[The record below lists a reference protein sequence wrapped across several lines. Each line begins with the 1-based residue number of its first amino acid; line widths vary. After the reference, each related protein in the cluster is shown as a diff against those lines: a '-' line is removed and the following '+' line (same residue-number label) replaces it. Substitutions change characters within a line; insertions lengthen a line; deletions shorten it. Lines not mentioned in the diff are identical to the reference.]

1 MRPAAASAT
10 LHPLD
15 YLLGT
20 PALVRVTR
28 VLATHGG
35 GLALADVAR
44 RARLALPSTREAVR
58 RLTEAGLVVLVD
70 VGRSSLCTLRGEHP
84 MAAPLAALFAAERAQ
99 FDGLLGALRAAA
111 AGLAEPPV
119 ALWLYGSVARR
130 EDGPTSDL
138 DLAAVLATPG
148 PERADRLRGAR
159 AAAAPAHAAR
169 LSVITLAVPDI
180 ARLAAEGEQGAP
192 FWRELARDA
201 VVLFGD
207 APADLLA
214 RAGVSHPAVPPAGA
228 RP

>member
-1 MRPAAASAT
+1 MRPSAASAT

-20 PALVRVTR
+20 PALVRVAR
-28 VLATHGG
+28 VLTTHGG

-58 RLTEAGLVVLVD
+58 RLTEAGLVALVG

-84 MAAPLAALFAAERAQ
+84 MAGPLAALFAAERAQ
-99 FDGLLGALRAAA
+99 FDALLGALRAAA
-111 AGLAEPPV
+111 IGLAEPPV

-130 EDGPTSDL
+130 EDGLTSDL
-138 DLAAVLATPG
+138 DLAAVLTTPG
-148 PERADRLRGAR
+148 PQNADHLRDAL
-159 AAAAPAHAAR
+159 AASAPGHAER
-169 LSVITLAVPDI
+169 LSVITLTLPDI
-180 ARLAAEGEQGAP
+180 GRLASEGEHGAP

-207 APADLLA
+207 APADVLA
-214 RAGVSHPAVPPAGA
+214 QARRSSDAGAPAGVHP
-228 RP
+228 